1 MLKLRGRLVL
11 RLTLA
16 MSIIALIAAAC
27 CLYLGT
33 AMRQL
38 DIKRHLNERVIEVSM
53 LFDHEKQ
60 EAQDAYAK
68 MLDETFFKLKDKK
81 NELES
86 LIKLLQ
92 NEKKPQ
98 AHSEYFS
105 YLSSIKESKPTLN
118 LPSLESLANFLKRND
133 KSLQVALYNPYQNL
147 FYQSEENLGHIKLEQ
162 GLLEDYL
169 PLTYDV
175 HTQELEINGVAF
187 ASLIASL
194 ENNTLQVALLKPLE
208 LTDLNNQRAIFEK
221 TLEGLNYPLALS
233 LDNKIIFLNTKAK
246 EIVGDLHFDSL
257 KNLPSGFLASTLKI
271 QDFEIAALSFPK
283 TFDTAIITALVFAIA
298 VPIIALIFSISLIFN
313 FTVTLQQA
321 ALALIAKL
329 KGDKDPALNQILV
342 SVSEFQ
348 ECEKELIEHDK
359 EQQKEFDLKLNEA
372 LDEQKMKLIKSRE
385 MDLEQ
390 KFESVFK
397 PKTSFLDLE
406 YLRLKSFK
414 SSSSFINF
422 LRIDQDNIAFYLG
435 DCLKAQDKALSMA
448 LAATL
453 AQEALLNG
461 AIPSQVLN
469 LINLRLH
476 ERALGPVALTC
487 GILNEKTGNF
497 MLSSADFVNL
507 PLICTGEECHFIEGH
522 NAQALGVNPDEQ
534 FINLKGTLVQ
544 QDRLIILSDQLF
556 SVGLGSKS
564 DELFKLLLQGY
575 KKTTAQVTD
584 DLKNLILDKLELAT
598 GDLSA
603 LIIRQNTI
611 RF

>member
-1 MLKLRGRLVL
+1 
-11 RLTLA
+11 
-16 MSIIALIAAAC
+16 
-27 CLYLGT
+27 
-33 AMRQL
+33 
-38 DIKRHLNERVIEVSM
+38 
-53 LFDHEKQ
+53 
-60 EAQDAYAK
+60 
-68 MLDETFFKLKDKK
+68 
-81 NELES
+81 
-86 LIKLLQ
+86 
-92 NEKKPQ
+92 
-98 AHSEYFS
+98 
-105 YLSSIKESKPTLN
+105 
-118 LPSLESLANFLKRND
+118 
-133 KSLQVALYNPYQNL
+133 
-147 FYQSEENLGHIKLEQ
+147 
-162 GLLEDYL
+162 
-169 PLTYDV
+169 
-175 HTQELEINGVAF
+175 
-187 ASLIASL
+187 
-194 ENNTLQVALLKPLE
+194 
-208 LTDLNNQRAIFEK
+208 
-221 TLEGLNYPLALS
+221 
-233 LDNKIIFLNTKAK
+233 
-246 EIVGDLHFDSL
+246 
-257 KNLPSGFLASTLKI
+257 
-271 QDFEIAALSFPK
+271 
-283 TFDTAIITALVFAIA
+283 
-298 VPIIALIFSISLIFN
+298 
-313 FTVTLQQA
+313 
-321 ALALIAKL
+321 
-329 KGDKDPALNQILV
+329 
-342 SVSEFQ
+342 
-348 ECEKELIEHDK
+348 
-359 EQQKEFDLKLNEA
+359 
-372 LDEQKMKLIKSRE
+372 

-522 NAQALGVNPDEQ
+522 NAQALSVNPDEQ

>member
-118 LPSLESLANFLKRND
+118 LPNLESLANFLKRND

>member
-1 MLKLRGRLVL
+1 
-11 RLTLA
+11 

-118 LPSLESLANFLKRND
+118 LPNLESLANFLKRND

>member
-133 KSLQVALYNPYQNL
+133 KSLQVALYNPYQNF

-348 ECEKELIEHDK
+348 ECEKELIGHDK